1 MRKALGAIL
10 ILTAAAAVLLGWLKR
25 RKQTAVLL
33 MALIGDMERIA
44 AAIRWQKQPFPQ
56 ILEALSA
63 EPYSGVYYQK
73 IEEIMKS
80 NIPLHAA
87 WNKVFSKMQPKEAA
101 TVLCG
106 ITLQGDEE
114 ALLGSL
120 LHTAESLREI
130 EGRRRA
136 AQREEAKLYAASVL
150 SAAGMLII
158 LLI

>member
-10 ILTAAAAVLLGWLKR
+10 ILTAATAVLLGWLKR

-44 AAIRWQKQPFPQ
+44 AAIRWKKQPLPQ
-56 ILEALSA
+56 ILKALSA
-63 EPYSGVYYQK
+63 EPHSGVYYQK

-80 NIPLHAA
+80 NIPLHTA
-87 WNKVFSKMQPKEAA
+87 WNDTFSGMQPKEAA

-120 LHTAESLREI
+120 LHAAESLREI
-130 EGRRRA
+130 ENRQRA
-136 AQREEAKLYAASVL
+136 ARREETKMYAASVL